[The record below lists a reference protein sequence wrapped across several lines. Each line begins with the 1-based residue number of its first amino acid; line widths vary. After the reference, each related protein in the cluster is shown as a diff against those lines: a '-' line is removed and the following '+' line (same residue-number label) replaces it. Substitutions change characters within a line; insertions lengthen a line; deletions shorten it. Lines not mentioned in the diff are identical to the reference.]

1 MCRRDRDRQRE
12 RELVSS
18 FDQRPS
24 LTPPTSTSVYL
35 HHWLLSGSSLSVSS
49 PPSPPPHHPHPPS
62 PAFAASVIFTFS
74 PFFDPLADIDEFPS
88 AAQDLVKTSQESFQ
102 SEKKSIVIIVGVLL

>member
-1 MCRRDRDRQRE
+1 MEIRCAGETEIDRE
-12 RELVSS
+12 RESLSLLLISVLPSHTSHIHQCVSPPLAVVWLQS
-18 FDQRPS
+18 LCV
-24 LTPPTSTSVYL
+24 LTPLT
-35 HHWLLSGSSLSVSS
+35 
-49 PPSPPPHHPHPPS
+49 PPHHPHPPS

-102 SEKKSIVIIVGVLL
+102 SEKKV